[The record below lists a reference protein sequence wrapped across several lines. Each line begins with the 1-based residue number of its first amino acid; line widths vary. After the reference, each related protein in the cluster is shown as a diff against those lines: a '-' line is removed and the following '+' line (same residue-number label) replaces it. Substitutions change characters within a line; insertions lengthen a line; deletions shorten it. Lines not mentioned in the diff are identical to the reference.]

1 MTTQAAASVPTTPPT
16 PRRRWWRVAVAVV
29 GLLVLAP
36 LGFYGYS
43 VFATRSAL
51 EEAEAEAA
59 RDLPRWRLLEI
70 EADRPQIPDAENSAL
85 YMMALRRKSGR
96 FLVPAPPNYEQIFEN
111 LPPTAQL
118 NIQQADLLRTELG
131 KAAKSL
137 PEVRK
142 LKDMPHG
149 RYPITYSDDGISTLI
164 PHHQD
169 TRDFAELLKHDAMLL
184 AHEKEYDRAIESCQ
198 GILHAGRAMETD
210 TFLIA
215 LLIRAALQNMAIL
228 TLERVLAQGEASEA
242 RLAAMQAA
250 LTYDMNHSSW
260 QQAMRGERGMIN
272 HLFEAIRDGK
282 VQTGWLGLMR
292 GPSGPDPFDSVE
304 MWLADQFPST
314 VLNRYP
320 EYLSHLNR
328 AVAVASL
335 PIHERIPKLAQWEA
349 DCKASRNPLIR
360 MLTPGLARTHRAE
373 CRSQAGLRSAM
384 VALACERYR
393 LRKKDWP
400 ATLEVLVQEKLLDAV
415 PTDPFDNQPLR
426 YRRTKDGV
434 VIYSIG
440 FDLTDN
446 HGNINREHP
455 EDAGVDLGFRL
466 WNVNRR
472 RQKPPPVVVIPE

>member
-1 MTTQAAASVPTTPPT
+1 MNAPIAAPMPMAAPT

-36 LGFYGYS
+36 LGFYAYS
-43 VFATRSAL
+43 VFATRSAW

-59 RDLPRWRLLEI
+59 RDLPRWRLLEL
-70 EADRPQIPDAENSAL
+70 EADRPQIPEADNSAL

-96 FLVPAPPNYEQIFEN
+96 FLVAAAPNYEQIFEN

-131 KAAKSL
+131 KATKSL
-137 PEVRK
+137 PDVRK

-184 AHEKEYDRAIESCQ
+184 AHEREYDRAIESCQ
-198 GILHAGRAMETD
+198 GILNAGRAMETD

-242 RLAAMQAA
+242 RLAAMQAL
-250 LTYDMNHSSW
+250 LTYDMDHSSW
-260 QQAMRGERGMIN
+260 LQALRGERGMYN
-272 HLFEAIRDGK
+272 HLFEGIRAGK
-282 VQTGWLGLMR
+282 VSAGWIGLMR
-292 GPSGPDPFDSVE
+292 GGSSDPFDSVE

-314 VLNRYP
+314 ILSRYP
-320 EYLSHLNR
+320 EYLSHMNR
-328 AVAVASL
+328 AVAIASL
-335 PIHERIPKLAQWEA
+335 PIHERIPKLAEWEA
-349 DCKASRNPLIR
+349 DTKASRNPLMR

-373 CRSQAGLRSAM
+373 CRSQVLLRSST

-393 LRKKDWP
+393 LEHKDWP
-400 ATLEVLVQEKLLDAV
+400 ATLEVLVQEKLLETV
-415 PTDPFDNQPLR
+415 PADPFDNQPLR

-446 HGNINREHP
+446 HGNIDREHP
-455 EDAGVDLGFRL
+455 DDAGVDLGFRL

-472 RQKPPPVVVIPE
+472 RQKPQPVVVIPE